1 MTSSIRPWNG
11 LSLTVAILSMLTAM
25 VTVPALA
32 AEPATTPIPGDGR
45 TADQLRHEVI
55 ERMRALRAWKIVD
68 ELKLDQATS
77 ARLFPILSKY
87 DDRELALMKER
98 HDVMRELRTEI
109 EAASPNNTKL
119 SAAIDRLIALRA
131 KQRALQ
137 DEKIRDLRKALNP
150 AQQAKLVLL
159 LPRIERGFLHRIR
172 EVSEEQRRTDD
183 GHDRRRPGPPPD
195 DDYFDF

>member
-1 MTSSIRPWNG
+1 MTTSVRVRMLAG
-11 LSLTVAILSMLTAM
+11 LSLWAALTVTA
-25 VTVPALA
+25 TVPAVA
-32 AEPATTPIPGDGR
+32 DEPGTTPIPGDGR
-45 TADQLRHEVI
+45 TPDQLRHEVI

-98 HDVMRELRTEI
+98 HEVMRDLRAET
-109 EAASPNNTKL
+109 EAATPNNTKL
-119 SAAIDRLIALRA
+119 SAAIDRLMALRA
-131 KQRALQ
+131 KQHALQ
-137 DEKIRDLRKALNP
+137 DEKIRDLRKALTP

-172 EVSEEQRRTDD
+172 EVSEEQRRMGD
-183 GHDRRRPGPPPD
+183 GRGDRRRPGPPPD

>member
-1 MTSSIRPWNG
+1 MTSGIRGLAG
-11 LSLTVAILSMLTAM
+11 LSLWAAIAVAATVTA
-25 VTVPALA
+25 TAPALA
-32 AEPATTPIPGDGR
+32 ADPATTPIPGDGR
-45 TADQLRHEVI
+45 TAEQLRHEVI

-87 DDRELALMKER
+87 DDREMALMKER
-98 HDVMRELRTEI
+98 HDIMRELRTET
-109 EAASPNNTKL
+109 EAASPNNAKL
-119 SAAIDRLIALRA
+119 SAAIDRLVALRA
-131 KQRALQ
+131 KQHALQ
-137 DEKIRDLRKALNP
+137 DEKIRDLRKALTP

-172 EVSEEQRRTDD
+172 EVSEEQRRTGD
-183 GHDRRRPGPPPD
+183 GHDHRRPGPPPD